1 MSNRD
6 DAKSLEDL
14 RREIADL
21 RSQIADLKTFID
33 QNASGIDQNASGLDL
48 FNNMQGDEDIAPG
61 NGFVE
66 VDRSAAKYPVIRFRA
81 DRLPSS
87 GAYVSGDD
95 TNIVFTPDG
104 GVIKVD
110 VYYS

>member
-33 QNASGIDQNASGLDL
+33 QNASGLDL

-66 VDRSAAKYPVIRFRA
+66 VDRSAAKHPVIRFRA